1 MLLCLLASELDQ
13 TATPTPS
20 ADTVPEPDRA
30 LGVIE
35 VIPTLPRIG

>member
-1 MLLCLLASELDQ
+1 MLLRLLASELDQ
-13 TATPTPS
+13 PATPTPS
-20 ADTVPEPDRA
+20 ADTAPERDRA

>member
-1 MLLCLLASELDQ
+1 MLLRLLAGELDQ
-13 TATPTPS
+13 PAAPTPS
-20 ADTVPEPDRA
+20 ADTAPERDRA